1 MPCVHMDSTIIS
13 NVPWFWILQT
23 SLSED
28 PRQYLLMT
36 RPMPLWMLPVHSI
49 SAPRP
54 HYYAT
59 HKGNVLIPFL

>member
-36 RPMPLWMLPVHSI
+36 RPMPLKSVSGGFGGWRWVGW
-49 SAPRP
+49 SAWDP
-54 HYYAT
+54 T
-59 HKGNVLIPFL
+59 N